1 MVGNPEKLFVVFNLI
16 LAGASLWLA
25 CGLIFSEYGKKC
37 VSWVVLDIS

>member
-25 CGLIFSEYGKKC
+25 CGLIFSEYGKN
-37 VSWVVLDIS
+37 VLAGLY